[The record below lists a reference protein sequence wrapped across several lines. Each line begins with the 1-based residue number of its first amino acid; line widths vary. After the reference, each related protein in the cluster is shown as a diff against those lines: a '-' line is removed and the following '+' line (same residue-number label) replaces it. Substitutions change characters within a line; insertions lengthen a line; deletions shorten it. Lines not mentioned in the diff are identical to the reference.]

1 MPTFLKAAVNGARS
15 KTEHPSLPVT
25 AESIAR
31 DAKEAF
37 TAGADAIHLHVR
49 NHDGVESLAPDDVVR
64 CVMACRATVPL
75 APLGLSTGAWI
86 VPDLQA
92 RLALIRAWQS
102 LPDFVSV
109 NFHEEG
115 AEEVAQSLYRRGV
128 GIELG
133 LSTPSAAER
142 ALAAGWDKR
151 CIRILLEPN
160 EIDAALALAKVQ
172 AIERILDEARASAP
186 RLLHGSEATTWP
198 LLIEAARHGYQ
209 CRIGFEDTLQLP
221 TGEPAMRNAEL
232 VSAARALMTLDG

>member
-1 MPTFLKAAVNGARS
+1 MEPVRRRSIQHCLSRLRTLHTMRTKPSPPGPMLFIYTFVTTTALRASIRMMLRVASWPVAQPC
-15 KTEHPSLPVT
+15 PSL
-25 AESIAR
+25 
-31 DAKEAF
+31 
-37 TAGADAIHLHVR
+37 HLVSVQGH
-49 NHDGVESLAPDDVVR
+49 GLFPT
-64 CVMACRATVPL
+64 CRRA
-75 APLGLSTGAWI
+75 
-86 VPDLQA
+86 
-92 RLALIRAWQS
+92 LALIRAWQT

-133 LSTPSAAER
+133 LSTPYAAER
-142 ALAAGWDKR
+142 ARAAGWDQR
-151 CIRILLEPN
+151 CIRILLEPS
-160 EIDAALALAKVQ
+160 EIDAALALANVQ
-172 AIERILDEARASAP
+172 KIERILDAARTTAP

-221 TGEPAMRNAEL
+221 TGEPARRNAEL